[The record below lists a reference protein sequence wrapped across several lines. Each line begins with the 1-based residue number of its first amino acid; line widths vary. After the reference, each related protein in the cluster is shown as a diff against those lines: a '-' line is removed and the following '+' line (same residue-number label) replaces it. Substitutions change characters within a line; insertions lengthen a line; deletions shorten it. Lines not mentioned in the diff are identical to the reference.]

1 MSYVTDTFASCL
13 THPFPSEGDIACDN
27 DSSNLYVNPLDGS
40 GGGGAGGSTVSADYS
55 GVRKS
60 ASGDGSVLCA
70 KGSQGEGSPRG
81 SRASLALAGPGV
93 PPSVVAGAPRSIDA
107 SRTSLPQT
115 IEETVDTPGLT
126 RDDSKPKHRKARF
139 QQASLP
145 GYRHQKLLMFFYFP
159 RARRN
164 EVSYPHFCC
173 LWCLHGIAWNWVS
186 KCLACFRK
194 TSVSSKNWYFMFSGL
209 VGRREEAAER
219 DSNEDNQPSQPLRY
233 DYVPKSNYFV
243 SS

>member
-1 MSYVTDTFASCL
+1 MSYVADTFASCL

-70 KGSQGEGSPRG
+70 KGSQGEESPRG
-81 SRASLALAGPGV
+81 SRASLAVVAGPGV
-93 PPSVVAGAPRSIDA
+93 PASVHAGAAATAPRSIDA

-115 IEETVDTPGLT
+115 IEESLDAMPGLT

-139 QQASLP
+139 QQASLV
-145 GYRHQKLLMFFYFP
+145 YRRTGLLTPDITNDWFP
-159 RARRN
+159 PRSR
-164 EVSYPHFCC
+164 
-173 LWCLHGIAWNWVS
+173 
-186 KCLACFRK
+186 
-194 TSVSSKNWYFMFSGL
+194 
-209 VGRREEAAER
+209 
-219 DSNEDNQPSQPLRY
+219 
-233 DYVPKSNYFV
+233 
-243 SS
+243 